1 MYFAVIFSRPPSE
14 KKRSAIACRSELK
27 ICSRFY
33 EKGAKFYIYMPFRY
47 FQVLL
52 KPGDQGQNRDQGPGV
67 VPQVHEKVVRVQD
80 LAQEVL
86 EVEVDQNPVNR
97 ADQVGPEVRAQIPIE
112 ITLRVDRGRFA
123 TIVQYGQGQFEYIV
137 TTTAQKYRT

>member
-1 MYFAVIFSRPPSE
+1 MYFAVISSRPPAE

-33 EKGAKFYIYMPFRY
+33 EKGAKFYIYMAFRY

-67 VPQVHEKVVRVQD
+67 VPEVQEKVVRVQD

-112 ITLRVDRGRFA
+112 ITLRVDGGRFA
-123 TIVQYGQGQFEYIV
+123 TIAQYVQG
-137 TTTAQKYRT
+137 

>member
-1 MYFAVIFSRPPSE
+1 MYFAVISSRPPFE

-27 ICSRFY
+27 KCSRFY

-52 KPGDQGQNRDQGPGV
+52 KPGDQGQNRDPDPEV
-67 VPQVHEKVVRVQD
+67 VPEVHEKVEKVDRVQD

-112 ITLRVDRGRFA
+112 ITLRVD
-123 TIVQYGQGQFEYIV
+123 
-137 TTTAQKYRT
+137 KRTFCYYYSTVCPGLI

>member
-1 MYFAVIFSRPPSE
+1 MA
-14 KKRSAIACRSELK
+14 
-27 ICSRFY
+27 
-33 EKGAKFYIYMPFRY
+33 FRY

-52 KPGDQGQNRDQGPGV
+52 KPGDQGQNRDQDPEV
-67 VPQVHEKVVRVQD
+67 VPEVQEKVVRVQD

-123 TIVQYGQGQFEYIV
+123 TI
-137 TTTAQKYRT
+137 A

>member
-1 MYFAVIFSRPPSE
+1 MA
-14 KKRSAIACRSELK
+14 
-27 ICSRFY
+27 
-33 EKGAKFYIYMPFRY
+33 FRY

-52 KPGDQGQNRDQGPGV
+52 KPGDQGQNRDQDPGV

-112 ITLRVDRGRFA
+112 ITLRVDGGRFA
-123 TIVQYGQGQFEYIV
+123 TIAQYVQG
-137 TTTAQKYRT
+137 

>member
-1 MYFAVIFSRPPSE
+1 
-14 KKRSAIACRSELK
+14 
-27 ICSRFY
+27 
-33 EKGAKFYIYMPFRY
+33 MPFRY

-97 ADQVGPEVRAQIPIE
+97 AIQVGPEVRAQIPIE
-112 ITLRVDRGRFA
+112 ITLRVD
-123 TIVQYGQGQFEYIV
+123 
-137 TTTAQKYRT
+137 KRTFCYYSPVWPGPI